1 MKDEDPQTPDVWHYI
16 GYGLAA
22 AIMIPLGMHLKANY
36 ARDVGEFILSGGGL
50 FY

>member
-1 MKDEDPQTPDVWHYI
+1 MDDERKPDIWHYI

-22 AIMIPLGMHLKANY
+22 AIFIPLGIYLKANY